1 MPLYRSVCIY
11 IQSSCSRIKYITKP
25 DSFQKL
31 VEVKLMSITT
41 KDVLK
46 IANLARLQI
55 AEDEL
60 DQYAKDLS
68 NIITLVEQMN
78 KIDTQN
84 ILPMAHPQDAT
95 QRLREDKVTEE
106 NQRDKF
112 QSIAPHAERG
122 LYVVPKVIE

>member
-1 MPLYRSVCIY
+1 
-11 IQSSCSRIKYITKP
+11 
-25 DSFQKL
+25 
-31 VEVKLMSITT
+31 MSISTE
-41 KDVLK
+41 DVLK

-55 AEDEL
+55 NEDEL

-78 KIDTQN
+78 KVDTQN

-112 QSIAPHAERG
+112 QGIAPHADRG